1 MSTINR
7 RRKVKFR
14 NALEKCSN
22 GDPAAICDQSA
33 LYKERAEIIFPSV
46 KSSLMSIQDEN
57 NQSVL
62 NELTKSSKKK
72 AVKVAN
78 NNNNNRCNTQC
89 NIILRHCSN
98 IFATTVSTIS
108 LRSHFNMSLVLLIML
123 YLICTT
129 QSILV
134 EDQNQNPNIHIPGNA
149 EDHLK
154 GISASTYNTNTNT
167 NTSVRYNV
175 KPISSNATDN
185 NGSGL
190 GLSSISSSVA
200 SSGYLG
206 DMDNLERSLAAVLI
220 KVAYGTTSTTKRS
233 IPDNSY
239 ILGLTTVATPL
250 LTTLRYQSS
259 HQPQNTG
266 IWQRPYE
273 LDLER
278 DHALPTS
285 APNADILKSNNNPG
299 YPNPNR
305 HHSSSNNDRDRHRH
319 TMQYN
324 STPMPSFPNLLKK
337 SPAKGGQPTVPMY
350 PGDIPSYSPPSRSF
364 FTPPLP
370 PEYQNPFA
378 DKPTLRGTNNE
389 GLVANTVTFNNRR
402 PIPPPSLMPG
412 HERIPFRPP
421 DLTGT
426 VGESNSNPNPN
437 SNVSYPSSVVDTK
450 KKAIDSA
457 VDRKKALNTPS
468 RSSSNDNHNDNAN
481 HNDNDDIV
489 TEVADHKNHH
499 LNENKSQ
506 QDLSGKRQEVLPNIR
521 RILGSNGKKG
531 DIPAV
536 LLRQVT
542 QRPIVSY
549 HQPPASAI
557 VSVENAEESSSS
569 RSNDQDDNGAGA
581 SPNINKSKQSPGQMD
596 YNDQQGSIG
605 SRDRDR
611 DQAQSAVTTPSAAAA
626 IGEAAATSFTAAT
639 TTTYSS
645 VPRKSAAGG
654 GATAAAGG
662 AGAATWTWAW
672 NIHVYL
678 SVVLFTILAVYS
690 LYKLL
695 TYNKLTHLFAQSY
708 FVYIHLILIS
718 ICIMRIFYLCF
729 DAYNIH
735 GTFNIF
741 AAELLLN
748 LPSTFLTVAF
758 SVLILFLF
766 LKSLNHKNNRY
777 SALVRPLTVVVGCG
791 VHVVLCIT
799 LHYVESYTL
808 QNHHM
813 YFQQQQQQQF
823 FRRQQQQ
830 QSQQHQS
837 QSQSLSQTAAASP
850 STSLANPPPPPRVLS
865 LICQIIYIFICL
877 SLGLLYLYLYRIL
890 KRILRS
896 KSQNYIHG
904 YQNLSYAIHITIAT
918 ALLFVLLAALQIFGA
933 VCISTA
939 RPLIT
944 QTIIVE
950 VDWMQW
956 GYQFS
961 LRLIEISIITLIS
974 WVTGLKTNVAGNSN
988 SNANAAINGDVHM
1001 IGQAAGVNGHGH
1013 GPPGGP
1019 GNGNSIREKHS
1030 GVGGGAHQNVANF
1043 FLPCTSGSSQEQFEN
1058 DYPAICNAN
1067 TNLHTYTMRTVGVG
1081 VGVGVGVAASPGG
1094 HRCTQEYQLQEPMY
1108 QRPYDTGSI
1117 RSAVN
1122 HNIATESQR
1131 LNYHHPHPH
1140 HHHQIMGLESAAYMS
1155 ADYMTDATTD
1165 HYENPNFDL
1174 RASSTGAVAGS
1185 GSAPGSG
1192 SGPGVIIDAIESVAM
1207 QKLSKNTVSSGSA
1220 SVSGS
1225 GCGSGSGSGSA
1236 SGSGSSGTSQ
1246 QQMLL
1251 LQSDSCYS
1259 EPLQENSSYE
1269 FNNFERPIFKEES
1282 HASDECWPDRERERD
1297 RDRDRDR
1304 ERHKRSKCRDRDR
1317 KQNNGTLER
1326 AAYENPERRS
1336 SNSTNSCSSSN
1347 GVRYASYNS
1356 YERAANPH
1364 YNGVRKSGTLN
1375 NIVNGSTMGMGM
1387 GMGVGMGMG
1396 MGLGSGAGVAVG
1408 PRTGTIAG
1416 PGPGRALMQGNKR
1429 VNGAQTLASH
1439 YYQRSGR
1446 SAPSRALATNDFEMA
1461 ATTTTSTLKQQ
1472 QQQQQQHLQQQQQQ
1486 QHYNH
1491 NNSDEEDEE
1500 EEDDDDMMSGSNV
1513 ECTNLITS
1521 DPHLNPH
1528 PHPLGHHHHLQHVQ
1542 TNKQH
1547 PLDPL
1552 DISTG
1557 NSAIVTEQGFLRFRA
1572 NQDDDDDGIDSNNDQ
1587 QLGAA
1592 IAVHKPSRSIP
1603 NALSQ
1608 INSNKINNGIDC

>member
-1 MSTINR
+1 MFTTNR
-7 RRKVKFR
+7 RIKVKFR
-14 NALEKCSN
+14 SAVAQYHN
-22 GDPAAICDQSA
+22 GDPAAVCDQSG
-33 LYKERAEIIFPSV
+33 LLKEKAKITFASA
-46 KSSLMSIQDEN
+46 KSSARSN
-57 NQSVL
+57 G
-62 NELTKSSKKK
+62 KS
-72 AVKVAN
+72 
-78 NNNNNRCNTQC
+78 
-89 NIILRHCSN
+89 
-98 IFATTVSTIS
+98 
-108 LRSHFNMSLVLLIML
+108 
-123 YLICTT
+123 
-129 QSILV
+129 
-134 EDQNQNPNIHIPGNA
+134 
-149 EDHLK
+149 
-154 GISASTYNTNTNT
+154 
-167 NTSVRYNV
+167 
-175 KPISSNATDN
+175 ISSNSTE
-185 NGSGL
+185 NGSSG
-190 GLSSISSSVA
+190 ISSSVA

-206 DMDNLERSLAAVLI
+206 NLDNFERSVAAVLI

-250 LTTLRYQSS
+250 LTTLRYQSV

-266 IWQRPYE
+266 SRHRNYE

-285 APNADILKSNNNPG
+285 APNADILKSNNNPS

-305 HHSSSNNDRDRHRH
+305 HHGSSHDRDRHRH

-337 SPAKGGQPTVPMY
+337 SQAKAGQPTVPMY

-389 GLVANTVTFNNRR
+389 GLVANTVAFNNRR

-421 DLTGT
+421 DLTGG
-426 VGESNSNPNPN
+426 VAEANPNAN
-437 SNVSYPSSVVDTK
+437 ANVTYPSAQQKPTVD
-450 KKAIDSA
+450 A
-457 VDRKKALNTPS
+457 KKALNTPS
-468 RSSSNDNHNDNAN
+468 RSG
-481 HNDNDDIV
+481 DNDDLV
-489 TEVADHKNHH
+489 AEVAEHKNPN

-506 QDLSGKRQEVLPNIR
+506 PDLSDKRQEVLPNIR

-542 QRPIVSY
+542 QRPVVSY

-557 VSVENAEESSSS
+557 VAVDKAEESSSHVPEDTANPS
-569 RSNDQDDNGAGA
+569 GA
-581 SPNINKSKQSPGQMD
+581 SPNINKSKQSAGQMD
-596 YNDQQGSIG
+596 YNDQG
-605 SRDRDR
+605 
-611 DQAQSAVTTPSAAAA
+611 AAVTTPAAEAA

-639 TTTYSS
+639 SYESKPTYAS
-645 VPRKSAAGG
+645 VPRKSANAGA
-654 GATAAAGG
+654 GATSAGV
-662 AGAATWTWAW
+662 AAATWTWAW

-708 FVYIHLILIS
+708 FVYIHLILIA
-718 ICIMRIFYLCF
+718 ICVMRIFYLCF

-735 GTFNIF
+735 GTFHIF

-813 YFQQQQQQQF
+813 YFQQQQQQQYL
-823 FRRQQQQ
+823 RRQQQQ
-830 QSQQHQS
+830 LQQQPPQQQHHPS
-837 QSQSLSQTAAASP
+837 ATSP

-939 RPLIT
+939 RPLIS
-944 QTIIVE
+944 QTSIVE

-961 LRLIEISIITLIS
+961 LRLIEIAIITLIS
-974 WVTGLKTNVAGNSN
+974 WVTGLKTNVGGN
-988 SNANAAINGDVHM
+988 SNANANAAAINGDVHM
-1001 IGQAAGVNGHGH
+1001 IGQPAAVHAVGAGS
-1013 GPPGGP
+1013 
-1019 GNGNSIREKHS
+1019 GNSMREKH
-1030 GVGGGAHQNVANF
+1030 GANF

-1058 DYPAICNAN
+1058 DYPAICSAN
-1067 TNLHTYTMRTVGVG
+1067 TNLHTYTMRTGKLIYDDSYALNSLAAPATGVG
-1081 VGVGVGVAASPGG
+1081 V
-1094 HRCTQEYQLQEPMY
+1094 EPMY

-1131 LNYHHPHPH
+1131 YHH
-1140 HHHQIMGLESAAYMS
+1140 HHHQIMGLESGPYMT

-1174 RASSTGAVAGS
+1174 GAVVPA
-1185 GSAPGSG
+1185 
-1192 SGPGVIIDAIESVAM
+1192 VDAVESVAL
-1207 QKLSKNTVSSGSA
+1207 QKLSKNTISSGSA
-1220 SVSGS
+1220 SGSGS
-1225 GCGSGSGSGSA
+1225 GCGSG

-1269 FNNFERPIFKEES
+1269 FNNFERPIFQEE
-1282 HASDECWPDRERERD
+1282 ERE
-1297 RDRDRDR
+1297 RDR
-1304 ERHKRSKCRDRDR
+1304 ERHKRSKCRDR
-1317 KQNNGTLER
+1317 KQHNGTLER

-1356 YERAANPH
+1356 YERG

-1375 NIVNGSTMGMGM
+1375 NIVNGV
-1387 GMGVGMGMG
+1387 GMGVGVGMG
-1396 MGLGSGAGVAVG
+1396 A
-1408 PRTGTIAG
+1408 RTGTIAG
-1416 PGPGRALMQGNKR
+1416 PPGRALMQCSKR
-1429 VNGAQTLASH
+1429 ANGAQTLTERTH

-1446 SAPSRALATNDFEMA
+1446 SAANANANRANEFEMS
-1461 ATTTTSTLKQQ
+1461 ATTGGNTLKQQ
-1472 QQQQQQHLQQQQQQ
+1472 QQQLQQQQQQQQQQ

-1491 NNSDEEDEE
+1491 HNSEAEDEE
-1500 EEDDDDMMSGSNV
+1500 EEEEDEDELMSGNNV

-1521 DPHLNPH
+1521 DTSNPH
-1528 PHPLGHHHHLQHVQ
+1528 PHPLGHHLPHVQ
-1542 TNKQH
+1542 TNKH
-1547 PLDPL
+1547 PPELSANNSAAGP
-1552 DISTG
+1552 TG
-1557 NSAIVTEQGFLRFRA
+1557 SAIVTDQGFLRFRA
-1572 NQDDDDDGIDSNNDQ
+1572 NVDENGIDGISGNGQ
-1587 QLGAA
+1587 QLGA
-1592 IAVHKPSRSIP
+1592 IHMPSLHKPSRSIP

-1608 INSNKINNGIDC
+1608 INSNQINNGIDC